1 MTQQAISYAQTLR
14 KTDVSGE
21 ILQDVIDIL
30 DTVPQIQE
38 EFENPMVGI
47 ERKHLIIDKV
57 FPGEI
62 RNFLKILCDNNEF
75 ELFKDIVEEWE
86 KIGQTTENSVNRAQ
100 LIYVTA
106 PSQQQLTG
114 IRKFLAKEFH
124 NENMQLETKQDAS
137 LKSGFI
143 LRVGTKEYDWS
154 EQGRIEQLKEQ
165 MASKVSLQKTL
176 SEESIISILKAK
188 VEDFELETRDKEIGI
203 VKWVGD
209 GIVNVDGIDHA
220 RYGEIVIFD
229 CGVKGMVQDVRRD
242 EIGVILFGRDTEI
255 HEGSRVVRTGKMAG
269 IPVGE
274 KYLGRIIDALGAP
287 IDGQGDID
295 ADGYRPIENP
305 APSIVDRKSVS
316 VPMETG
322 ILSIDSMFPIGRGQR
337 ELIIGDRQT
346 GKTSIAMDTIL
357 NQKDK
362 GVICIYV
369 AIGQKASTIA
379 KLVNTLKKNNAM
391 DYTIIVSATAS
402 DPAPL
407 QYIAPY
413 SGTALAEYFM
423 YQGKDVLIVYDD
435 LSKHAVAYR
444 AISLL
449 LERSPGREAYPGDV
463 FYLHSRLLERSSRL
477 TPEAGGGS
485 ITALPIIETQAGD
498 VSAYIPTN
506 VISIT
511 DGQIYLES
519 QLFNAGQRPAVNVG
533 LSVSRVGGAAQTK
546 AMKKAAGSIRIDLA
560 QYREMEVFTQ
570 FSSDLDENTLK
581 QLAHGR
587 ALMELLKQP
596 LSRPFGMEEQ
606 VITLVSAN
614 AHIFSDIP
622 VEKIKE
628 FRLALLDY
636 FAVNHGDLMSQIRQ
650 GQDLPDDLRSSI
662 EEVSSVFKQQFL
674 QNDAVEE

>member
-165 MASKVSLQKTL
+165 MASKVSQQKTL

-674 QNDAVEE
+674 QDDAVEE